1 MDIQKTNSQAS
12 QQVATYQPPTLPG
25 RLQSTILAIGAP
37 NQDQETRQAN
47 KLALIQITNELM
59 PAGKPN
65 YLQVTKFPPV
75 AALVGQLGEPAVLLL
90 LSIMVRDFCGSLNV
104 VRNMNEDQIL
114 EAAAMLLNECDNF
127 RLEDYTMMFALA
139 RKGDLVKIYDRI
151 DLQVITAIMDAYWE
165 RRHRAGLEARD
176 ADVTAEGQVFHA
188 DEGKEM
194 IFVEGVG
201 YQEKP
206 NEYGKLDNV
215 AGAIG
220 ELTRQLRDNSPGL
233 SEAEARQQITKNP
246 NYKNNH
252 KPTKKGK

>member
-1 MDIQKTNSQAS
+1 MDIVKTNNQAN

-25 RLQSTILAIGAP
+25 RLQSTILALGAP
-37 NQDQETRQAN
+37 NQDPETRQAN

-59 PAGKPN
+59 PGGKPN
-65 YLQVTKFPPV
+65 YLQVVKFPPV
-75 AALVGQLGEPAVLLL
+75 ASLVGQMGEPAVLLN
-90 LSIMVRDFCGSLNV
+90 LSIMVREFFGSLIV
-104 VRNMNEDQIL
+104 VRNMNEVQIL

-151 DLQVITAIMDAYWE
+151 DLQVITAILDAYWE
-165 RRHRAGLEARD
+165 RRHKAGQEARD
-176 ADVTAEGQVFHA
+176 ADVMAEAQVFHPDA
-188 DEGKEM
+188 GKEM

-206 NEYGKLDNV
+206 NEHSKLDNV

-220 ELTRQLRDNSPGL
+220 ELARQLRANNPGI
-233 SEAEARQQITKNP
+233 SEAEARQQINKNP

-252 KPTKKGK
+252 KSKKRQ

>member
-1 MDIQKTNSQAS
+1 
-12 QQVATYQPPTLPG
+12 V
-25 RLQSTILAIGAP
+25 RLQSTILALGAP
-37 NQDQETRQAN
+37 NQDPETRQAN

-59 PAGKPN
+59 PGGKPN
-65 YLQVTKFPPV
+65 YLQVVKFPPV
-75 AALVGQLGEPAVLLL
+75 ASLVGQMGEPAVLLI

-139 RKGDLVKIYDRI
+139 KKGDLVKIYDRI
-151 DLQVITAIMDAYWE
+151 DLQVITAILDAYWE
-165 RRHRAGLEARD
+165 RRHKAGQEARD
-176 ADVTAEGQVFHA
+176 ADVQAETQVFHPDA
-188 DEGKEM
+188 GKEM

-206 NEYGKLDNV
+206 NEDSKLDNV

-220 ELTRQLRDNSPGL
+220 ELTRKLRENSPGI

-252 KPTKKGK
+252 KPKKGQ